1 MTWLGSAHDVASV
14 LCSLASVLA
23 AHRIDL
29 LSLPHS
35 SGLRNGPLPTSSDA
49 LHHAVSRMC
58 FSRNIRVMEL
68 IPGKNS
74 GNMSMRLSVSITDSL
89 EDLIGLKQS
98 MQEAGWSSR
107 SWQLLIAPHTVFQT
121 AVSVLPLPLDNKIL
135 FLVPE
140 DIGFSAWEAYRA
152 SAAVPAVYQY
162 LTAVSVPPLREQLD
176 VLRRE
181 PWSRRTNLTGL
192 VVRCSILEYEPYTI
206 ITEEPFE
213 VSGFLIDLWKMIQYH
228 FGFDLVCRKPKDGLW
243 GNLDVA
249 SSTWSGVLGEL
260 QRAEADI
267 SIAPFGYNEERGRFF
282 HFSAPILF
290 TKAVVL
296 HKAPSPLAEESN
308 YTKQFTTWS
317 WTATAFTFMVSVLVM
332 KLTNSRHSS
341 WSDCIFR
348 NFRIFCNM
356 GDEGYTPDRLGLRIW
371 LITKLMTV
379 ILLHV
384 FYTAFIIAALSSN
397 DAKLPVK
404 DLNDVYERRGEYTLG
419 LIKDSFMI
427 EEFKFARDPLF
438 ARLWRDV
445 ISKDPLGIATDED
458 HSTRTLS
465 TSKHVYLNDYN
476 YYISSRKNCGL
487 TMLPTS
493 YFKRGSYIPIRRGFS
508 AYNVINHAL
517 LKVNEAGIIERMWR
531 RWSNLSD
538 QPCSS
543 SSPAPLGV
551 RETRT
556 GFMPLVAGALV
567 AAFLLLVEWL
577 STTTF
582 FMYLKRRYQI

>member
-1 MTWLGSAHDVASV
+1 MWLGSAHDVASV
-14 LCSLASVLA
+14 LCSLTSVLA

-35 SGLRNGPLPTSSDA
+35 SRLRNGLIPSSSDK
-49 LHHAVSRMC
+49 LHHEVSKTCYLRK
-58 FSRNIRVMEL
+58 IKEL
-68 IPGKNS
+68 IPVENS
-74 GNMSMRLSVSITDSL
+74 GNWSIRLTVSVIDSL
-89 EDLIGLKQS
+89 EDLIQLKQS
-98 MQEAGWSSR
+98 MQKAGWSSR
-107 SWQLLIAPHTVFQT
+107 SWQLLIAPHRVFQA
-121 AVSVLPLPLDNKIL
+121 AVSVLPLPLDNKML

-140 DIGFSAWEAYRA
+140 DIGFSAWGAYRA

-181 PWSRRTNLTGL
+181 P
-192 VVRCSILEYEPYTI
+192 C
-206 ITEEPFE
+206 
-213 VSGFLIDLWKMIQYH
+213 
-228 FGFDLVCRKPKDGLW
+228 LVCRKHKDGLW

-249 SSTWSGVLGEL
+249 SSTWTGVLGEL
-260 QRAEADI
+260 QRAEVDV
-267 SIAPFGYNEERGRFF
+267 SIAPFAYTLERGRFF
-282 HFSAPILF
+282 HFSVPIIYAK
-290 TKAVVL
+290 TIVL

-308 YTKQFTTWS
+308 YTKQFTMWS

-332 KLTNSRHSS
+332 KLTNSRHPS

-356 GDEGYTPDRLGLRIW
+356 GRIREEGYTPDRLGLRIW

-419 LIKDSFMI
+419 LVKDSFMV

-445 ISKDPLGIATDED
+445 ILQDPFGIATVEE
-458 HSTRTLS
+458 HSARTLS
-465 TSKHVYLNDYN
+465 NNKHVFLNVYN
-476 YYISSRKNCGL
+476 HYISSMKSCDL

-493 YFKRGSYIPIRRGFS
+493 YFKRGSHNPFRRDFA

-517 LKVNEAGIIERMWR
+517 LKVKEAGIIERTR
-531 RWSNLSD
+531 RAWSNHRD
-538 QPCSS
+538 EPCSS

-556 GFMPLVAGALV
+556 GFMPLVAGALA
-567 AAFLLLVEWL
+567 AAFLLLIEWL

-582 FMYLKRRYQI
+582 FMYIRRHYQF